1 MQNNLLDKY
10 IKLSRIII
18 TFVVFI
24 VLNGWFLY
32 ENDPQWIFSI
42 IISVV
47 VLVISSPSSK
57 ICKFLINKGDKIESK
72 ILKVLYY
79 IFALPIAF
87 ILLLFIVGIFCNFVV
102 TLFENTGSLS
112 LGVGVLIAFIGIG
125 IFTCVLVPY
134 FQTLIIL
141 ILRYFLKVKDDLK

>member
-18 TFVVFI
+18 TFFVFI

-72 ILKVLYY
+72 ILKILHFCFTNCFHIASFYSRDILWFCCY
-79 IFALPIAF
+79 IVWEYRF
-87 ILLLFIVGIFCNFVV
+87 IKFRNWCFDCVYRNWNFYLCFSSIFS
-102 TLFENTGSLS
+102 NTDYIDS
-112 LGVGVLIAFIGIG
+112 
-125 IFTCVLVPY
+125 
-134 FQTLIIL
+134 
-141 ILRYFLKVKDDLK
+141 